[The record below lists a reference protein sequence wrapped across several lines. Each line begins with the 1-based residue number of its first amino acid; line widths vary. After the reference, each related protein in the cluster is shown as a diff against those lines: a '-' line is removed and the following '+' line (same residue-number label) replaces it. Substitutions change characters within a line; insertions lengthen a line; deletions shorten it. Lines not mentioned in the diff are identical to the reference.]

1 MESSRCIELVKSE
14 LHKLGLLYKNVEL
27 GEVEL
32 KGSISDEYI
41 SKLDLALKEC
51 GLEIIYNKEKLI
63 IEKIKDT
70 INKFIYRSEDFQK
83 YSLTDFLRK
92 RINFNYTYLSNLFS
106 KKEGIT
112 IEKYFIEKKIE
123 YVKELLVFEKL
134 SLSDISF
141 KLNYSSVAHLCNQ
154 FKKVT
159 GLTPSFFRQLRNF
172 RHSKVKKCESCKSS
186 KELCNC
192 KP

>member
-1 MESSRCIELVKSE
+1 MLQIRNMESSRCIELVKSE
-14 LHKLGLLYKNVEL
+14 LNKLGLLYKSVEL
-27 GEVEL
+27 GEADL
-32 KGSISDEYI
+32 KGHISDEYI
-41 SKLDLALKEC
+41 SKLDIALKEG

-70 INKFIYRSEDFQK
+70 INRFIYRSEDFQE
-83 YSLTDFLRK
+83 YTLTDYLRNS
-92 RINFNYTYLSNLFS
+92 INFNYTYLSNLFS

-112 IEKYFIEKKIE
+112 IEKYLIEKKID
-123 YVKELLVFEKL
+123 YVKELLVFQNL

-159 GLTPSFFRQLRNF
+159 GLTPSFFRQF
-172 RHSKVKKCESCKSS
+172 RIIRHRKLKKV
-186 KELCNC
+186 
-192 KP
+192 